1 MGRSTG
7 QNRRNRT
14 RKQNIKKGLHKQN
27 KQQKRKARTAK

>member
-14 RKQNIKKGLHKQN
+14 RKQSIKKRMHKQT
-27 KQQKRKARTAK
+27 KQQKKKARAAK

>member
-14 RKQNIKKGLHKQN
+14 RKQSIKKRLHKQG
-27 KQQKRKARTAK
+27 KQQKKAGKAA

>member
-14 RKQNIKKGLHKQN
+14 RKQSIKKGLSKQI